1 MSRHKSSLLLRP
13 LLLLLLSA
21 AALALPGQNSRRIQQ
36 LKKEHAA
43 LQQRITQSEQQLRST
58 RKSVTAQFNNLALLN
73 AQITE
78 QQQFVDSV
86 QADITGLSA
95 DIHRLQQQLSALG
108 RDLAAC
114 KQKYRRAVL
123 YANRNRLQ
131 QNKWAFILM
140 SKSFRQMYR
149 RMRYAA
155 EYSKYLRVQGE
166 AIKQKEEQLRAK
178 QRQLD
183 AARAEKDQLLAAARQ
198 ERSALEGQKQ
208 KRQAMVDE
216 LNKKQSQLQQTL
228 QQNRRKSANL
238 NARIEKLIQEEIA
251 AAERRRKEAERRRQ
265 EELARRRREEA
276 ARQRAAAGR
285 NRRKS
290 GNARSGS
297 SASRG
302 STATPRF
309 EAETAADR
317 TLSGNFA
324 ANRGRLPVPVTG
336 TYAVTGRYGQQRV
349 AGLGDVS
356 LDNKGIDLTARRGAK
371 ARAVYGG
378 EVSAVANI
386 GGSYIV
392 IVRHGSYYSVYSNLA
407 SVSVRRGQKVTTRQT
422 IGTPAG
428 DGSGNVVLHF
438 QLRKKSGK
446 TATPFN
452 PLPWLAR

>member
-1 MSRHKSSLLLRP
+1 MSLHNSSHILRP
-13 LLLLLLSA
+13 LLLLLFSA
-21 AALALPGQNSRRIQQ
+21 AILALPGQNSRRIQQ

-43 LQQRITQSEQQLRST
+43 LQQRISQSEQQLRST
-58 RKSVTAQFNNLALLN
+58 RKSVTAQLNNLALLN

-86 QADITGLSA
+86 QADITDLSA
-95 DIHRLQQQLSALG
+95 DIARLQQQLAALG

-114 KQKYRRAVL
+114 RQKYRRAVL

-183 AARAEKDQLLAAARQ
+183 AAKAEKGQLLAAARR

-228 QQNRRKSANL
+228 RQNRRKSANL
-238 NARIEKLIQEEIA
+238 NARIDKLIQEEIA

-276 ARQRAAAGR
+276 ARQRAAGER
-285 NRRKS
+285 NRGS
-290 GNARSGS
+290 ARSKS
-297 SASRG
+297 SGSRG
-302 STATPRF
+302 NTATPRF
-309 EAETAADR
+309 EAESAADR

-349 AGLGDVS
+349 AGLGDVR

-378 EVSAVANI
+378 EVSAIANI
-386 GGSYIV
+386 GGTYIV
-392 IVRHGSYYSVYSNLA
+392 IIRHGSYYSVYSNLA

-428 DGSGNVVLHF
+428 DGSGNVLLHF

-446 TATPFN
+446 SANPFN

>member
-58 RKSVTAQFNNLALLN
+58 RKSVTAQLNNLALLN

-251 AAERRRKEAERRRQ
+251 AAERRLDNYRIPDLCRGLCSGLCVEDRL
-265 EELARRRREEA
+265 LAPRYDR
-276 ARQRAAAGR
+276 
-285 NRRKS
+285 
-290 GNARSGS
+290 NARIYHRISRLGLIAQALDDFRSGTDKRNI
-297 SASRG
+297 ALFAKLCKLTVLRQKPK
-302 STATPRF
+302 TRM
-309 EAETAADR
+309 DR
-317 TLSGNFA
+317 
-324 ANRGRLPVPVTG
+324 
-336 TYAVTGRYGQQRV
+336 
-349 AGLGDVS
+349 
-356 LDNKGIDLTARRGAK
+356 
-371 ARAVYGG
+371 
-378 EVSAVANI
+378 
-386 GGSYIV
+386 
-392 IVRHGSYYSVYSNLA
+392 VR
-407 SVSVRRGQKVTTRQT
+407 
-422 IGTPAG
+422 P
-428 DGSGNVVLHF
+428 
-438 QLRKKSGK
+438 
-446 TATPFN
+446 
-452 PLPWLAR
+452 